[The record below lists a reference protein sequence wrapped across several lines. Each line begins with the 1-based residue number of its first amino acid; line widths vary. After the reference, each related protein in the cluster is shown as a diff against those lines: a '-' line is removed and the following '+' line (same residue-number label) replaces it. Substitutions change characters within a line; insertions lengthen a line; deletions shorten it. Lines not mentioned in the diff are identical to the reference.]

1 MYSHK
6 VRPSEEMV
14 HPNPFSARLLVSVHL
29 ILFAGF
35 VNVSWVL
42 RKGNAAKLS
51 GLQNLVAAGTKAEVN
66 KNLVAA
72 GTWTNLAPPRIL
84 VDLSCH
90 SLEWIGVAAV

>member
-1 MYSHK
+1 MSEVKSIITQSDALGLH
-6 VRPSEEMV
+6 SEE
-14 HPNPFSARLLVSVHL
+14 LT
-29 ILFAGF
+29 IGF

-42 RKGNAAKLS
+42 RKGNAAKPS

-84 VDLSCH
+84 VDLSCN